1 MSRTLP
7 FLRSLLEA
15 RLADEARAWA
25 FDAGAE
31 IHRGVDAGRFCA
43 LIALASRHARDEALA
58 PSDEERREAGELLEG
73 WDPERWSVLE
83 TLRVSL
89 VLSQP
94 DLVQHEAER
103 NVLEAFRFADVG
115 EQCAL
120 YRLLAHLPLAERFTW
135 RAGEGARSNM
145 RVVFEA
151 ACCDTPFP
159 FRYFDDV
166 AWRSAV
172 IKAIF
177 VEAPLWRV
185 FGLDRRLSPELA
197 RMALDLA
204 DERRSAGRP
213 VNPELWLCLG
223 SHAGPRGLAALEREL
238 EQGSPRGRAAAALA
252 LARAGERDRLRSL
265 VALERESLV
274 RDTMVAALEGKCDQR
289 AFRALDSRS
298 GAA

>member
-25 FDAGAE
+25 FDAGAR
-31 IHRGVDAGRFCA
+31 IHAGVDAGRFCA
-43 LIALASRHARDEALA
+43 LLALASRHARDERLA
-58 PSDEERREAGELLEG
+58 PSDGERREADELLEG

-83 TLRVSL
+83 SLRVSL

-94 DLVQHEAER
+94 DLAQHPAEH
-103 NVLEAFRFADVG
+103 NVHEAFRYADVG

-120 YRLLAHLPLAERFTW
+120 YRSLAHLPLAERFTW

-159 FRYFDDV
+159 FRHFDDV

-172 IKAIF
+172 IKAVF
-177 VEAPLWRV
+177 VEAPLWRI

-213 VNPELWLCLG
+213 VHAELWLCLG
-223 SHAGPRGLAALEREL
+223 PHAGPRGLAAAEREL
-238 EQGSPRGRAAAALA
+238 EVGSPRARAAAALA
-252 LARAGERDRLRSL
+252 LARAGELDRLRSL
-265 VALERESLV
+265 VAVERDPLV
-274 RDTMVAALEGKCDQR
+274 RDAMVAGLEGKCDQG
-289 AFRALDSRS
+289 AFRALDPEP
-298 GAA
+298 GLV